1 MDNILAMFGIATP
14 PAGYEYLLYVAKL
27 LLCLMMIRLTYSL
40 LSNMAKDL
48 LMKW

>member
-1 MDNILAMFGIATP
+1 MDNILTMFGIASP

-40 LSNMAKDL
+40 LANMAKDL
-48 LMKW
+48 MMKW